1 MCRYGS
7 AVDLEARARGT
18 TVYLVQRRID
28 MYATVWL
35 TCCAPA
41 LKLRRYPGLLT
52 TDLCSLRGGLERRAF
67 SVLWE
72 ITPEFDIIE
81 AKTRFCK
88 SVIKSS
94 AALTYEAAQNA
105 IDDRSRSDACARDLR

>member
-1 MCRYGS
+1 MPRCSCSCRGC
-7 AVDLEARARGT
+7 A
-18 TVYLVQRRID
+18 
-28 MYATVWL
+28 L
-35 TCCAPA
+35 TR
-41 LKLRRYPGLLT
+41 RRYPGLLT
-52 TDLCSLRGGLERRAF
+52 TDWCSLRGGLERRAF

-94 AALTYEAAQNA
+94 AAMTYEAAQKA
-105 IDDRSRSDACARDLR
+105 IDDGSRSDACARDLR